1 MLEGRMAQL
10 PLCIAVPHGR
20 KLDEALEALVQ
31 EEEMAPSRSSGRS
44 RHEPND
50 WRESK
55 SARAKESLVRA
66 RRAHYP
72 LSALPSA
79 RPVFFPF
86 IDYIIMLKRGKRAVA
101 LSRFTADSHGIEAS
115 SLNTQAG
122 AKRAANARRQ
132 TIHNFSH
139 PVSLEAPG

>member
-1 MLEGRMAQL
+1 MAQL

-55 SARAKESLVRA
+55 SARAKEK
-66 RRAHYP
+66 P
-72 LSALPSA
+72 CEGKKSALPSE
-79 RPVFFPF
+79 RTTLCETRILPF
-86 IDYIIMLKRGKRAVA
+86 
-101 LSRFTADSHGIEAS
+101 H
-115 SLNTQAG
+115 
-122 AKRAANARRQ
+122 
-132 TIHNFSH
+132 
-139 PVSLEAPG
+139 